1 VAPDFGGLV
10 LSCDYPWRDPSALSP
25 LRFIVALP
33 AIRRDVL
40 GTPENGVGASAA
52 DGPQANPEE
61 LNALVGQIE
70 AMATALG
77 RRLYRG
83 VLKTVARVWNPTE
96 IREADVLRSVL
107 EQMQAAERGL
117 LRLKAAFNSVE
128 PGTLVPILRSLG
140 FSSLDQ
146 VDSLESLKRVV
157 LEVEQA
163 AEKTR

>member
-1 VAPDFGGLV
+1 MRPGQEADTTL
-10 LSCDYPWRDPSALSP
+10 CN
-25 LRFIVALP
+25 P
-33 AIRRDVL
+33 AA
-40 GTPENGVGASAA
+40 GENGVGASAA

-83 VLKTVARVWNPTE
+83 VLKTVARVWNPTD